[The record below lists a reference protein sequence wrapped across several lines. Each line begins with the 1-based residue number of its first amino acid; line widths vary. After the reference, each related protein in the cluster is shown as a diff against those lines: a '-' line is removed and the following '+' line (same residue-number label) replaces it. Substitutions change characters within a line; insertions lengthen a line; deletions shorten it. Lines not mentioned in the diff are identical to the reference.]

1 MKQDQLPS
9 SMESGSL
16 NVAEVAQ
23 LTVEENAEL
32 TEQQKRKMEAPQ
44 TSVNKWFMPFK
55 KIQNPVM

>member
-1 MKQDQLPS
+1 
-9 SMESGSL
+9 MESGSL

-32 TEQQKRKMEAPQ
+32 TEQQKRNMEARQ